1 MIRVTMPTNIKFF
14 ISALVAVVGAGAYYL
29 ETFIAERS
37 DLGILAAALAV
48 FMIVAM
54 WIFPETESNKGRE
67 TNDQL

>member
-1 MIRVTMPTNIKFF
+1 MPTNIKFF

-37 DLGILAAALAV
+37 DLGILATALAV

-54 WIFPETESNKGRE
+54 WIFPETESKKGRE